1 MAIHIIRI
9 KEERDSDKESAA
21 HYELNAELQ

>member
-9 KEERDSDKESAA
+9 KEERDSDKESDS